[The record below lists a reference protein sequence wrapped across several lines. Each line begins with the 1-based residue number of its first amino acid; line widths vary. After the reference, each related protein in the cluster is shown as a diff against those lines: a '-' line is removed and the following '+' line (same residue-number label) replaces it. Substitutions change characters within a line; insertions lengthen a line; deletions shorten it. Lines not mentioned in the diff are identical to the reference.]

1 MLLGKQCS
9 SELQKLGILLM
20 YFLEQSGKAQVRFSG
35 FISYVFSV
43 FLKII
48 IKHDLFL
55 TGFRC
60 GNFYYFWALWG
71 ISGLGKCKDL
81 NTNEVF

>member
-60 GNFYYFWALWG
+60 GNFYYF
-71 ISGLGKCKDL
+71 LGSVGNKWPWQMQRS
-81 NTNEVF
+81 EH